1 MEALLT
7 RLGVIGAI
15 LASGYLWFRSR
26 RHEAL
31 DKRMK
36 LEHDKAEAQ
45 AKRDAEADL
54 AKKQNRKD
62 AISEHVAMA
71 EYWEKRFKEAE
82 DRCDERIGKI
92 ETELAESR
100 HNHHECREQLV
111 RLEERVNDRMD
122 KQAAAIGGVSE
133 RVAKLKR
140 GEK

>member
-15 LASGYLWFRSR
+15 LASGYLWLRSR

-36 LEHDKAEAQ
+36 L
-45 AKRDAEADL
+45 DAELDL

-82 DRCDERIGKI
+82 DRCGERIGKI